1 MVSKELRHP
10 GSGQLEFN
18 VFPRTTAWPTDPA
31 IDDFND
37 EQLTAAIRSPGPLL
51 NPPIAVKRVSTT
63 ELKISRLGH

>member
-1 MVSKELRHP
+1 MLWFQGVKAS

-37 EQLTAAIRSPGPLL
+37 ENTLAAIRSPGSLES
-51 NPPIAVKRVSTT
+51 PIAVKRVSTT
-63 ELKISRLGH
+63 EL